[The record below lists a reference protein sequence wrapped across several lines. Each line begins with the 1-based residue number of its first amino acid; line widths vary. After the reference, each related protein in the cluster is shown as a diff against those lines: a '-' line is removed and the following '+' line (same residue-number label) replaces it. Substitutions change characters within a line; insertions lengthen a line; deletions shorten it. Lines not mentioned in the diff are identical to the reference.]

1 MKITI
6 WAKRYYPLC
15 FDYQCSYQH
24 SIRFVLVFCWPFFLK
39 QMVKWCTTVST
50 LLLFP
55 EIHYYITEL
64 MQFFRQKMSQVLR
77 YGNFQSFFIHKT
89 LLHQKENPH
98 KNRPLIW
105 ISGLKNLIDKIKK
118 PSHFGNTTQPSK
130 IMFVMFFGKGSKE
143 PV

>member
-1 MKITI
+1 MTREILPVIFKIHTSPILENQGLTVLKESVKITI
-6 WAKRYYPLC
+6 WAKRYYLLC

-39 QMVKWCTTVST
+39 QMVKWYTTVSTT

-89 LLHQKENPH
+89 LLHQNESTLLPQSA
-98 KNRPLIW
+98 IF
-105 ISGLKNLIDKIKK
+105 SALKKC
-118 PSHFGNTTQPSK
+118 
-130 IMFVMFFGKGSKE
+130 M
-143 PV
+143 

>member
-1 MKITI
+1 MTREILPVIFKIHTSPILENQGLTVLKESVKITI
-6 WAKRYYPLC
+6 WAKRYYLLC

-39 QMVKWCTTVST
+39 QMVKWYTTVST

-89 LLHQKENPH
+89 LLHQNESTLLPQSA
-98 KNRPLIW
+98 IF
-105 ISGLKNLIDKIKK
+105 SALKKC
-118 PSHFGNTTQPSK
+118 
-130 IMFVMFFGKGSKE
+130 M
-143 PV
+143 